1 MCTRCP
7 NIFINVKKRLVLGVL
22 DIEKIRGNDNETG
35 LKEGGG
41 IEIIEISIYK
51 CFPYTRLHSLS
62 PFLHFV
68 FILTST
74 FPIDFN

>member
-1 MCTRCP
+1 MCKRCP
-7 NIFINVKKRLVLGVL
+7 NIFIDVKKRLALGVL
-22 DIEKIRGNDNETG
+22 DIEKIRGNGNEIG

-51 CFPYTRLHSLS
+51 CFFHIRDCTRSLFR
-62 PFLHFV
+62 FLYFV
-68 FILTST
+68 LTST